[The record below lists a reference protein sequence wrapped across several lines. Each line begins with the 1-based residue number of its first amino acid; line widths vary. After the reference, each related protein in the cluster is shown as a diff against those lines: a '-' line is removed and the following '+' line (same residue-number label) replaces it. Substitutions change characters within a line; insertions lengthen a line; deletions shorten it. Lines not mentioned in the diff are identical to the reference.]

1 MKKWIPAALIL
12 AALAVSVLYY
22 PHLPERI
29 PTHWGLSGEP
39 NGWSSRLLGAWMIPL
54 LMAIIWVVM
63 RAVPH
68 LDPKHAN
75 YANFTSVYEWLIVAT
90 LAFML
95 GAHLLIL
102 AAARGQ
108 VVDIG
113 RFVMA
118 GIGAFF
124 IVIGVILPKV
134 HPNWFV
140 GIRTPW
146 TMTSDLSWN
155 STHRLGGWLFAVI
168 GAVTLV
174 AGFIMPKAALWVL
187 LAGGGAV
194 VVALFA
200 YSYVVWKG
208 DPARRD
214 R

>member
-1 MKKWIPAALIL
+1 
-12 AALAVSVLYY
+12 
-22 PHLPERI
+22 
-29 PTHWGLSGEP
+29 
-39 NGWSSRLLGAWMIPL
+39 
-54 LMAIIWVVM
+54 
-63 RAVPH
+63 
-68 LDPKHAN
+68 
-75 YANFTSVYEWLIVAT
+75 
-90 LAFML
+90 
-95 GAHLLIL
+95 
-102 AAARGQ
+102 
-108 VVDIG
+108 
-113 RFVMA
+113 MA

-168 GAVTLV
+168 GAATLV
-174 AGFIMPKAALWVL
+174 TGFIMPKAALWVL